1 MKRRFLLQSI
11 LSFVLLLLIV
21 IYAGRVLQERG
32 TWALDLGGRGV
43 STLSPGTVTFFERLQ
58 KNLAIT
64 YFVSSSDKMP
74 SHLKD
79 LEREVRRFLQALQ
92 KVAPGRIDIRI
103 IDPEVSG
110 PGGMAYAA
118 RKKVSPVSVR
128 HILRDAPS
136 ERAVWSSLV
145 LAYGDYPEVL
155 IQGIQSSHLPYLEDL
170 VLQHLRALERPRR
183 PIFAVAAPP
192 SFKLLS
198 DFLGEYGHV
207 VEADLKRGD
216 PIPQQADMLF
226 WMQPSVASPV
236 QVRQLQR
243 FVASGRS
250 AVLAASAYAVT
261 CDFEGAEIRY
271 RSHPKPAAWEGLL
284 RSLGLR
290 PLPDLLMD
298 GNSGTLGVDGGKG
311 EVRLVQAPF
320 FIRCLSA
327 FYNMKSFWGPARGA
341 LSFVA
346 ASALE
351 IDPRRVTAAGWQAEV
366 VGTTS
371 ADTWVRPLSA
381 DPFGAADLSPQFRVP
396 KQNLMVLLKS
406 ADPWKGQILVLA
418 SSSPFRDGIINQE
431 GYGHR
436 LFLRNLA
443 RTFAAPERLVR
454 NRVEQLKPAAIPPLS
469 AEERLFWRFF
479 AVLPVPLALLA
490 LGVWRN
496 AGRGAVVAMRGSV
509 AQPLARVGVALI
521 AVAVGSQIWSDGRQL
536 YLDLTADQGNRPAEF
551 TLQVLEREHHDLEAE
566 FIATSRAS
574 MPLGLKSVAAR
585 VSALLGHAEVKLGQ
599 VRPGHL
605 SVQERRS
612 LRDLGLA
619 PFEVKRVLS
628 DTLVS
633 ELVWSGLL
641 LRRGDRTVV
650 IPQLDQRTTDHLE
663 FLLLGALQGLERGQA
678 PHVAVVSDLP
688 RLSPAEALEDYQ
700 KKGLLAPKGADVY
713 SAAKALLQSYGY
725 RVSHVDP
732 KDPSLPTE
740 VDVFLWLQPRR
751 DSSRVIALL
760 SGHLAAGGQ
769 AIVAMQHFNIQ
780 QRQYRGGGF
789 RTVYWPQPQFQD
801 FDRYLS
807 LLGIE
812 QVREILLDRTRHYL
826 ELETQVNRKTVR
838 EYDPQHVALPFLIRA
853 VGEHFSSL
861 SVITRRLGDLLFIWG
876 NRFSLD
882 RERLAAVGLSHQVLV
897 ATSPQAWSYKWKG
910 GWLPPQVF
918 APTSYLSGPQPLSV
932 LLQGRFGPIEFRE
945 EEGRAT
951 LHLQEAGASGPPGR
965 LLLIGCSEMFKNP
978 HLYAEAFQHDQLLLN
993 SVALMAYGEEMAALQ
1008 ARRPPPRGFAFP
1020 CAGAKILWR
1029 LFVIGGAPLCILFCG
1044 LWRYGRRL
1052 QPLKSQ

>member
-1 MKRRFLLQSI
+1 MNRRFLLQSI
-11 LSFVLLLLIV
+11 LSFILLLLV
-21 IYAGRVLQERG
+21 VVYAGRVLQRSG
-32 TWALDLGGRGV
+32 TWSLDLGGRGV
-43 STLSPGTVTFFERLQ
+43 TTLSPATATFFERLQ
-58 KNLAIT
+58 KNLAVT
-64 YFVSSSDKMP
+64 FFVSSRDKMP

-79 LEREVRRFLQALQ
+79 LEGEVRRFLQALQ
-92 KVAPGRIDIRI
+92 KMAPGRIDIRI

-110 PGGMAYAA
+110 AQGLAYAA
-118 RKKVSPVSVR
+118 RRKVSPVSVR
-128 HILRDAPS
+128 HVLGDAPS
-136 ERAVWSSLV
+136 EKMVWSSLV
-145 LAYGDYPEVL
+145 LAYGDHPEVL
-155 IQGIQSSHLPYLEDL
+155 IQGVENAHLPHLEEL

-192 SFKLLS
+192 SFQLLS

-207 VEADLKRGD
+207 VETDLKRGAA
-216 PIPQQADMLF
+216 IPPQADVLF
-226 WMQPSVASPV
+226 WMQPSIASPAHV
-236 QVRQLQR
+236 HQLQR
-243 FVASGRS
+243 FVASGRT
-250 AVLAASAYAVT
+250 AVLAASAYGVN
-261 CDFEGAEIRY
+261 CDFNGAEIRY
-271 RSHPKPAAWEGLL
+271 RTHLQPAAWETLL

-290 PLPDLLMD
+290 SVPDLLMD
-298 GNSGTLGVDGGKG
+298 GNSGTLGVDGGTG
-311 EVRLVQAPF
+311 EARLVQAPF
-320 FIRCLSA
+320 FIRCLPA

-351 IDPRRVTAAGWQAEV
+351 IDPRRVAAAGWQAEV

-381 DPFGAADLSPQFRVP
+381 GPFGAADLSPRFRVP

-406 ADPWKGQILVLA
+406 ADPWMGQILVLA

-436 LFLRNLA
+436 LFLRNLV

-454 NRVEQLKPAAIPPLS
+454 NRVEQPKPAAILSLS

-479 AVLPVPLALLA
+479 AVLSVPLALLA

-496 AGRGAVVAMRGSV
+496 VGRGILVATWGS
-509 AQPLARVGVALI
+509 AASPLARVGAALI
-521 AVAVGSQIWSDGRQL
+521 AVALGSQVWSHGRQL
-536 YLDLTADQGNRPAEF
+536 YLDLTADQSIRPAEF
-551 TLQVLEREHHDLEAE
+551 TLQVLERERRGLEVDL
-566 FIATSRAS
+566 IVSPRAS

-585 VSALLGHAEVKLGQ
+585 VSALLGHAGVELRQ
-599 VRPGHL
+599 MRPGNL
-605 SVQERRS
+605 TVQELGS
-612 LRDLGLA
+612 LRELGLA

-633 ELVWSGLL
+633 GLVWSGLL
-641 LRRGDRTVV
+641 LRRGNRTAV
-650 IPQLDQRTTDHLE
+650 IPRLDQRTTNHLE
-663 FLLLGALQGLERGQA
+663 FLLLGALQRLERGRA

-713 SAAKALLQSYGY
+713 SAAKALLRSYGY
-725 RVSHVDP
+725 QVSHVDP
-732 KDPSLPTE
+732 RDPSPPPE
-740 VDVFLWLQPRR
+740 ADVFLWLQPRR
-751 DSSRVIALL
+751 DSGRVIALL
-760 SGHLAAGGQ
+760 ARHLSAGGQ

-780 QRQYRGGGF
+780 QRQYRGAGF

-801 FDRYLS
+801 LDRYLG
-807 LLGIE
+807 LLGVE
-812 QVREILLDRTRHYL
+812 QVREVLMDRTRHYL
-826 ELETQVNRKTVR
+826 ELETQVNRQAVR

-853 VGEHFSSL
+853 VGEHFSTL

-882 RERLAAVGLSHQVLV
+882 GERLEAVGLSHQVLI

-932 LLQGRFGPIEFRE
+932 LLKGRFGQIEFRE

-951 LHLQEAGASGPPGR
+951 PHLQEAEGTEPPGR

-978 HLYAEAFQHDQLLLN
+978 HLHAKTFQHDQLLLN

-1020 CAGAKILWR
+1020 SAATKICWR
-1029 LFVIGGAPLCILFCG
+1029 LFATGVAPLCILFCG

-1052 QPLKSQ
+1052 HPMKFP